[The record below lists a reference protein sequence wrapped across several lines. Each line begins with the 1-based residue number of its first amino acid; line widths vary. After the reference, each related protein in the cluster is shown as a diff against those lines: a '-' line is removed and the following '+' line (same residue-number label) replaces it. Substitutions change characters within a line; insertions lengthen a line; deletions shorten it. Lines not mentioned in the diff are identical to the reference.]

1 MLFGIGSFL
10 LIVALG
16 WRLTFGRY
24 LNHLQEDQRKLS
36 LKTFQDYL
44 NWLGSWAKSYLKL
57 SRWDKS
63 LNYFISWGQKNYK
76 GWTVW
81 IFYAL
86 ALSYLYLSLSGI
98 FFAWFVSR
106 GLFGFPLLLHVACG
120 GLFAISLMA
129 VLFLRARIYLPLSG
143 DEGSKKMS
151 GEGGGFY
158 CLALNRYLPRIYF
171 QAASFWLFVLAGF
184 FLILSTLGSMLPYF
198 NFPAQILFFN
208 LHRWSAVISI
218 LAAMLALD
226 VIIVRPGQAG

>member
-16 WRLTFGRY
+16 LRLTFGRY
-24 LNHLQEDQRKLS
+24 LNHLKEDQKKVSAEALQGY
-36 LKTFQDYL
+36 F
-44 NWLGSWAKSYLKL
+44 NWLGGWGKSYLKL

-63 LNYFISWGQKNYK
+63 LDYFISWGQKSYR

-86 ALSYLYLSLSGI
+86 ALSYLYLSLSGL
-98 FFAWFVSR
+98 FFAWFISR

-120 GLFAISLMA
+120 GLFAVSLMA
-129 VLFLRARIYLPLSG
+129 VLFLRARVYLPLSG
-143 DEGSKKMS
+143 GKSPKEMS

-208 LHRWSAVISI
+208 LHRWSAVVSI

-226 VIIVRPGQAG
+226 VIIVKPGQAG